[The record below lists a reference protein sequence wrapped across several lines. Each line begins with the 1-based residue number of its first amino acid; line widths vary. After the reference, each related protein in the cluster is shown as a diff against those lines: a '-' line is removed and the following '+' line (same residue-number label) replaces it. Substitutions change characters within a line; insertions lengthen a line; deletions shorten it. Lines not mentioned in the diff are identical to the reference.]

1 MPSDGSEN
9 GNGPPAIATAN
20 TEPSAAPSLL
30 WSLRL
35 LSWIGLGAVLYFGKA
50 AFAPLLFA
58 VLLALLLSPFVDLL
72 ARYRIPRLV
81 GALFSVCLLLASITL
96 IVDAVWTP
104 AMGWVEDAPAIMQ
117 RVERKIRPLQRAVAR
132 VDSLTTRATT
142 LAATTPN
149 VTQAPVA
156 PHVENVS
163 ALGAGRTILIDVATV
178 SILTVFLLAV
188 GGKTLHKLEKDMA
201 THGTRLQ
208 YLSIL
213 AAVRTELSRYYSTL
227 ALINVGLGLA
237 TTGVMTL
244 WGLPNP
250 WLWGLTAGVLNFIPY
265 VGPTVT
271 LMVITVV
278 SLVSIE
284 GYGTAIGAASSF
296 LMLTTIEGQIIQ
308 PLLIGFRLNL
318 NPIILFV
325 AIWLAGWFWGVA
337 GVFLAMPLMIALK
350 EIAACNSGT
359 TVLKSILC
367 RPDAPTSTKT
377 EQEAAAEALLISR

>member
-1 MPSDGSEN
+1 
-9 GNGPPAIATAN
+9 
-20 TEPSAAPSLL
+20 LL

-35 LSWIGLGAVLYFGKA
+35 LAWIGLGTILYFGKA

-58 VLLALLLSPFVDLL
+58 VLLALLLSPAVDLL
-72 ARYRIPRLV
+72 ARYRLPRLV
-81 GALFSVCLLLASITL
+81 GSLLLVGLLLAVISL

-104 AMGWVEDAPAIMQ
+104 ALGWVDDAPAIMQ
-117 RVERKIRPLQRAVAR
+117 KVERKIRPLQRAVAR

-142 LAATTPN
+142 LTAPTGTP
-149 VTQAPVA
+149 QVA
-156 PHVENVS
+156 PAAAHSENVS
-163 ALGAGRTILIDVATV
+163 ALGAGRTVLIDIATV
-178 SILTVFLLAV
+178 SILTVFLLAA
-188 GGKTLHKLEKDMA
+188 GGSTLHKLETDMA
-201 THGTRLQ
+201 AHGKQLQ
-208 YLSIL
+208 YLRIV
-213 AAVRTELSRYYSTL
+213 AAVRGELSRYYSTL
-227 ALINVGLGLA
+227 ALINIGLGLA

-265 VGPTVT
+265 VGPAIT
-271 LMVITVV
+271 LMVVTVV

-296 LMLTTIEGQIIQ
+296 LALTTIEGQIVQ

-337 GVFLAMPLMIALK
+337 GIFLAMPVMIALK
-350 EIAACNSGT
+350 EIAACQTGT
-359 TVLKSILC
+359 TVLKSLVS
-367 RPDAPTSTKT
+367 RPDAPARLNKRFS
-377 EQEAAAEALLISR
+377 EPSIAAPIV